1 MLSIMAQFLIITEN
15 SMSLQRSPIMHVNC
29 RRLSKRDYIIL
40 LRTLSKYLFYRRL
53 HFHKD
58 EITFDFLSAHRLES
72 RIESFLTCSTYL
84 RLSDLSFLVYVG
96 VASTMCDYSPSDKCP
111 ILFNLDSYEL
121 SFFDAHYYD
130 NRIYDGLD
138 LPYTSL

>member
-1 MLSIMAQFLIITEN
+1 MAQFLIITEN

-40 LRTLSKYLFYRRL
+40 LRTLSKYLFYRRI

-58 EITFDFLSAHRLES
+58 KITFDFVSSLRLES
-72 RIESFLTCSTYL
+72 RIECYLTCSTYL
-84 RLSDLSFLVYVG
+84 TLSDLSFLVYVE
-96 VASTMCDYSPSDKCP
+96 VASIMRDFSPSNKLP
-111 ILFNLDSYEL
+111 ILFNLDSYDL
-121 SFFDAHYYD
+121 SFFDEHYYD
-130 NRIYDGLD
+130 KRVYDGDD

>member
-1 MLSIMAQFLIITEN
+1 MAQFLIITEN
-15 SMSLQRSPIMHVNC
+15 SLSLQRSPIMHVNC

-40 LRTLSKYLFYRRL
+40 LRTLFKYLFYRRL

-58 EITFDFLSAHRLES
+58 EITFEFVSALRLES
-72 RIESFLTCSTYL
+72 RIECFLNCSTYF
-84 RLSDLSFLVYVG
+84 RYSDLSFLVYLEVG
-96 VASTMCDYSPSDKCP
+96 SSMCDFSPSDKCP